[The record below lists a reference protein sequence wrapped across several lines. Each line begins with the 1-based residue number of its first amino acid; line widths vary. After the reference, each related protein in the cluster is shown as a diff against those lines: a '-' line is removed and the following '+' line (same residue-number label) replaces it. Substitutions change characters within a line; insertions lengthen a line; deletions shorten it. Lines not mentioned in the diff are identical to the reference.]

1 MREMRKKRG
10 NGDKSRKGNGR
21 KGKKV
26 KGEEGKG
33 ERMTGEWEKGRERR
47 AGKGWG
53 EGTVKLTYLH
63 RLHLPPVFLPLCSP
77 LHFCLPL
84 LWLMWSPGTTN
95 HDHCLPP
102 SWLQLEYMYI
112 YTTTHVN
119 FSTAETNIIM
129 YMHSSSQ
136 NKVNSEYSH
145 HVQYVFKSGN
155 D

>member
-1 MREMRKKRG
+1 MRKKRG
-10 NGDKSRKGNGR
+10 NGDKSRKENGR
-21 KGKKV
+21 KGEGSKGGRKEGEES
-26 KGEEGKG
+26 KGEGRKGGKNDR
-33 ERMTGEWEKGRERR
+33 RMRRGKRERR

-102 SWLQLEYMYI
+102 S
-112 YTTTHVN
+112 
-119 FSTAETNIIM
+119 
-129 YMHSSSQ
+129 
-136 NKVNSEYSH
+136 
-145 HVQYVFKSGN
+145 
-155 D
+155 